1 MNWEKDYTEALQYSK
16 TAEGMVANQKV
27 NNETLYHIICLAIEK
42 FTAALAAKVNYI
54 PMHSSLGQV
63 FKEIGKKT
71 DIPESFIPEIR
82 FINSFMTYC
91 SLEFKEPK
99 TISHDDMKRMVIF
112 LQNLKDFSKKKL
124 QIEPFLT

>member
-1 MNWEKDYTEALQYSK
+1 MDWEKDYTEALQYAK
-16 TAEGMVANQKV
+16 TAEGMVTNNKV

-54 PMHSSLGQV
+54 PMHSALGLV

-71 DIPESFIPEIR
+71 EIPESFTPEIR

-91 SLEFKEPK
+91 SLEFREAKA
-99 TISHDDMKRMVIF
+99 ISNDDLNRMNLFLVQLQDFCSQKLHD
-112 LQNLKDFSKKKL
+112 
-124 QIEPFLT
+124 

>member
-1 MNWEKDYTEALQYSK
+1 MDWKKDFNEAQQYAK
-16 TAEGMVANQKV
+16 TAEGMISNQKV

-71 DIPESFIPEIR
+71 EIPESFIPEIR

-91 SLEFKEPK
+91 SLEFREPK
-99 TISHDDMKRMVIF
+99 TISHDDMKRMIIF
-112 LQNLKDFSKKKL
+112 LQNLKDFCNSNL
-124 QIEPFLT
+124 NNI